1 MIFIFIF
8 VSLLHFILF
17 FVSLDN
23 SYLVSVLGAAEDSF
37 VRLMLARSEA
47 TLGEDIWIGM
57 KRQEYVVNV
66 SCLSLLSKLVL
77 HK

>member
-1 MIFIFIF
+1 
-8 VSLLHFILF
+8 
-17 FVSLDN
+17 
-23 SYLVSVLGAAEDSF
+23 
-37 VRLMLARSEA
+37 MLARSEA